1 MLSASH
7 LSLEYARYMK
17 VVHVINTLAVGGAE
31 LHLLTLVKHLN
42 RLGVENVVICLR
54 DKDRDGRPLTP
65 DFEQNNVKVINVR
78 AYSRWNATFP
88 IKVYNAVR
96 KEKPD
101 VVHTHL
107 PRPHLAGYFAK
118 FMSPSTPWV
127 ASVHNVYGNSWSGDW
142 TLPLFSVVWKKPDR
156 VIAISRA
163 VKDWLV
169 ESRGIPAEKISVVY
183 YGIDQST
190 FANGN
195 GHGAGSEVANGQVV
209 IGSIG
214 RLEHRKGHDILIRA
228 MPEVVAKVG
237 NAKLLIAGHDPWQYA
252 GTLNSI
258 IKELGLEENVELV
271 GFQSDVPAFLN
282 SLDIFAFASRA
293 EGFGQVLAEAMAS
306 GKPVVASD
314 ISPINEVIKDG
325 ETGLLAEPNA
335 EDFARKLVTVA
346 MDREAMHRMGKA
358 GIERVKTVF
367 EPGRMARET
376 LDIYESVLK
385 KASG

>member
-1 MLSASH
+1 
-7 LSLEYARYMK
+7 MK
-17 VVHVINTLAVGGAE
+17 IVHVINTLAVGGAE
-31 LHLLTLVKHLN
+31 LHLLTLVRHLN
-42 RLGVENVVICLR
+42 QLGVENVVICLR

-65 DFEQNNVKVINVR
+65 DFERENVKVINVR
-78 AYSRWNATFP
+78 AYSRWNVMFP
-88 IKVYNAVR
+88 MRVYRAVKR
-96 KEKPD
+96 EQPD
-101 VVHTHL
+101 VLHTHL
-107 PRPHLAGYFAK
+107 PRPHIAGYFAK
-118 FMSPSTPWV
+118 WMSRSTPWV

-142 TLPLFSVVWKKPDR
+142 TLPLFSRVWKKPDQ
-156 VIAISRA
+156 VIAISKA

-169 ESRGIPAEKISVVY
+169 ESRGIPEEKISVVY
-183 YGIDQST
+183 YGIEQSA
-190 FANGN
+190 FADGN
-195 GHGAGSEVANGQVV
+195 GQTVASAGPNGQVV

-237 NAKLLIAGHDPWQYA
+237 DVRLLIAGHDPFQYA

-258 IKELGLEENVELV
+258 IRDLGLERNVELV

-282 SLDIFAFASRA
+282 SLDVFAFASRA

-306 GKPVVASD
+306 GTPVVATD

-325 ETGLLAEPNA
+325 ETGLLAQPNP
-335 EDFARKLVTVA
+335 EDFARKLVTISADQDA
-346 MDREAMHRMGKA
+346 MRQMGLA

-367 EPGRMARET
+367 EAGRMARET
-376 LDIYESVLK
+376 LAIYESVLK